1 MQKIVSVQQMR
12 DLEVEADFAGI
23 SYTSM
28 MTLAGQALAR
38 EIQRLLPA
46 GGRVLLLIGT
56 GNNGGDGLT
65 AAKFLQNS
73 EYEILLYGAQTLYEE
88 KLPTAA
94 KGLRLPSHAVTWA
107 SQDAQWQ
114 TLQNWAQ
121 TADLLVDALLGIGA
135 KLPLRPHL
143 AELIGV
149 VRAHL
154 PQRVPVLAVDCP
166 SGLDC
171 DSGLFDPATL
181 PATTTLTFGAYKTGL
196 FQSNSADV
204 VGELKFASI
213 GWQAQIPDRTGFPRS
228 VPDLADVQACL
239 PTRSRTAHKGTFGT
253 TLAAVGSQAYGGA
266 ALLASSAAY
275 RVGSGLVTL
284 ASLPYLQ
291 AHLLTHLPE
300 ATWLSLPESAGYLN
314 GDGAERLQAY
324 FPKADSLLL
333 GCGWGQS
340 AHTAQLLQNLLAPD
354 APSLPPTVLDADAL
368 RLLADAPAC
377 WQNLPSQC
385 VLTPHAGEM
394 SALCGRPIAE
404 IQAHRWEIAS
414 QFAQEKQVVLVLKG
428 AYTVIANVDGR
439 GMTLPFASA
448 ALARAGTG
456 DVLAGMIAGLLAQ
469 GLPAYAAAWCGAYL
483 HARAGLLAA
492 QQHGQTASV
501 LARDLLTAL
510 PAVLATP
517 GTDEFYAALP
527 AH

>member
-1 MQKIVSVQQMR
+1 MPKIVSIQQMR
-12 DLEVEADFAGI
+12 DLEAEADRAGI
-23 SYTSM
+23 SYASM
-28 MTLAGQALAR
+28 MTLAGQAVAR
-38 EIQRLLPA
+38 EIQHLLPT

-73 EYEILLYGAQTLYEE
+73 SGYEIRLYGTQALHSD
-88 KLPTAA
+88 KLPPAA
-94 KGLRLPSHAVTWA
+94 QGLHLSSHAVMWA
-107 SQDAQWQ
+107 SQDVQWQ

-135 KLPLRPHL
+135 QLPIRPHL

-149 VRAHL
+149 VRTNL
-154 PQRVPVLAVDCP
+154 PKRVPILALDCP

-171 DSGLFDPATL
+171 DSGQFDPVTL

-196 FQSNSADV
+196 LHPPAADV

-213 GWQAQIPDRTGFPRS
+213 GWQTQIPDLTNSPRS
-228 VPDLADVQACL
+228 VPSQADVQACL
-239 PTRSRTAHKGTFGT
+239 PVRSRTAHKGTFGT
-253 TLAAVGSQAYGGA
+253 TLAVVGSQAYGGA

-284 ASLPYLQ
+284 ASVPYLQ

-300 ATWLSLPESAGYLN
+300 ATWLGLPESQGYLSAA
-314 GDGAERLQAY
+314 GAEVLQAH
-324 FPKADSLLL
+324 FSKTDSLLL

-340 AHTAQLLQNLLAPD
+340 AHTAQLLQNLLTAD

-385 VLTPHAGEM
+385 VLTPHVGEM

-404 IQAHRWEIAS
+404 IQANRWEIAS

-469 GLPAYAAAWCGAYL
+469 GLSAYAAAWCGAYL

-510 PAVLATP
+510 PAVLATHCEP
-517 GTDEFYAALP
+517 HQRRNNPD
-527 AH
+527 